1 MRFERVHFTT
11 KIYLYG
17 RYFPV
22 SLTLNITTFSFRTR
36 LFSYSYFTIG
46 EDLGFGCEKS
56 IAITLIYREK
66 KGATFTLS
74 SGQVLVSDFNLKLH
88 GLCHADC

>member
-1 MRFERVHFTT
+1 MTD
-11 KIYLYG
+11 
-17 RYFPV
+17 YFSM